1 MRFVKNKIFLV
12 IGESSISTTVKLGSV
27 KRTLSLDST
36 GFSTHRGDR
45 LGYPQRSELFS
56 PFQART
62 PQSFYDAAQH
72 FPIGLSARWNHGAT
86 TSSAESGLLTTR
98 RACPTPMPVTPGQA
112 SSSSSSLLSSS
123 GGGASSSSSSS
134 GSHQPV
140 PATTSAAAAAPL
152 YGVDSMHYV
161 GLPQA
166 TSIPAGYTSTLNY
179 QARFQMML
187 DELRIRQQLQQQ
199 AFQARRE
206 A

>member
-140 PATTSAAAAAPL
+140 PATTSAAAAPL
-152 YGVDSMHYV
+152 YGVDPMHYV